1 MNLWGLFLVAAGLFS
16 VTGAVLDWEWFMNS
30 RKARF
35 MSVLLSRNGARI
47 FYAILGVGIIVVGV
61 LIAIGVIQDQ
71 PG

>member
-16 VTGAVLDWEWFMNS
+16 VTSAVLDWEWFMNS

-35 MSVLLSRNGARI
+35 MSALLSRNGARI
-47 FYAILGVGIIVVGV
+47 FYVILGAGIIVVGV